1 MAASRYATPMTAH
14 RILIADDDRLILST
28 LGQGLR
34 DAGYEV
40 LEASDGKAAVHLCE
54 TAQPELAVLDMR
66 MPGLSGIEAARLI
79 RERTKVPFIFLSAYG
94 EHDIVRLAVK
104 EGALGYLV
112 KPVDIP
118 QIVPAIEAALA
129 RGADISHLRESEQN
143 LITSLEANRVTSI
156 AVGLIMERYHLDRN
170 TAFEQLRQIARSRQ
184 VKVRQVA
191 EELLRAADSL
201 NVLAKNIAPKD
212 PPDQKVAP

>member
-1 MAASRYATPMTAH
+1 MPGH

-34 DAGYEV
+34 DAVYEI

-54 TAQPELAVLDMR
+54 SAKPELAVLDVR
-66 MPGLSGIEAARLI
+66 MPGMSGVEAAHLI
-79 RERTKVPFIFLSAYG
+79 RQNTEVPIMFLSAYG
-94 EHDIVRLAVK
+94 DMEIVKLAIE

-129 RGADISHLRESEQN
+129 RAAELQTLRNSERSLSSSLDNSREISM
-143 LITSLEANRVTSI
+143 
-156 AVGLIMERYHLDRN
+156 AVGLIMERYRLSRDM
-170 TAFEQLRQIARSRQ
+170 AFKTLRQYARSKRIKIRQ
-184 VKVRQVA
+184 LA
-191 EELLRAADSL
+191 EDLLSAADMLSIPQQFL
-201 NVLAKNIAPKD
+201 PRQNGEDPAK
-212 PPDQKVAP
+212 

>member
-1 MAASRYATPMTAH
+1 MPGH

-34 DAGYEV
+34 DAGYEI

-54 TAQPELAVLDMR
+54 SAKPELAVLDVR
-66 MPGLSGIEAARLI
+66 MPGMSGVEAAHLI
-79 RERTKVPFIFLSAYG
+79 RQNTEVPIMFLSAYG
-94 EHDIVRLAVK
+94 DMEIVKLAIE

-129 RGADISHLRESEQN
+129 RAAELQTLRNSERSLSSSLDNSREISM
-143 LITSLEANRVTSI
+143 
-156 AVGLIMERYHLDRN
+156 AVGLIMERYRLSRDM
-170 TAFEQLRQIARSRQ
+170 AFKTLRQYARSKRIKIRQ
-184 VKVRQVA
+184 LA
-191 EELLRAADSL
+191 EDLLNAAEMLSIPQEFL
-201 NVLAKNIAPKD
+201 PKSNGKEPAK
-212 PPDQKVAP
+212 